1 MKRSSSK
8 YADKQKVGS
17 LYFNNFC
24 SQFSFHKNRPP
35 FYSPP
40 PSFFYHYLCLL
51 SFFYLILGRKDVE
64 SRRLRK
70 IDLRHNLGAKFLSSI
85 PSLCKRALE
94 HSYVNWQLKGSCIQ
108 VFLCLSHES
117 IGQRLAQLL
126 LSYNTL
132 ERANGTPFSL
142 LIMELFGWN
151 GLRQVAK
158 FSANPC

>member
-1 MKRSSSK
+1 MQTSK
-8 YADKQKVGS
+8 KLAHSILTTFVLNS
-17 LYFNNFC
+17 L
-24 SQFSFHKNRPP
+24 STRIALPSIH
-35 FYSPP
+35 PP
-40 PSFFYHYLCLL
+40 PPFFYHYLCLL
-51 SFFYLILGRKDVE
+51 LFFYLILGRKDVE

-142 LIMELFGWN
+142 LLMELFGWN
-151 GLRQVAK
+151 GLCQVAK